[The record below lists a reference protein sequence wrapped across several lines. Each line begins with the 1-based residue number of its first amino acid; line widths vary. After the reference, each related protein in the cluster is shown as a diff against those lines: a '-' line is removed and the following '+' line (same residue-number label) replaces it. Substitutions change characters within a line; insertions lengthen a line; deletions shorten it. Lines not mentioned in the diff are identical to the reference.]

1 MARSSRSRS
10 RPGWTT
16 ARALVRGAGSAR
28 VRRSCCRW
36 SPASSVVERILRSC
50 AAGSRRV
57 TMHRADPTTRR
68 PSRPPYPS
76 PRDDLASGRPDVG
89 GGDRDRRGRYV
100 HPHGLAHGT
109 RRWAI
114 RWAKPRRIGPY
125 QPCRKTPAGT
135 QLLAV
140 AGVLARKGATN
151 AMLRHARGRWFETT
165 AAHLKRV
172 PLAGTLLG
180 SVGALAGQAGAAGV
194 GSSGVSCPRTRVA
207 TADRT

>member
-16 ARALVRGAGSAR
+16 ARALVRGAGSAS
-28 VRRSCCRW
+28 VRLSCCRW

-50 AAGSRRV
+50 AAGSQRV

-68 PSRPPYPS
+68 PSRAPYPS

-100 HPHGLAHGT
+100 HPHGLARGS

-125 QPCRKTPAGT
+125 QARRETPCGLAVT
-135 QLLAV
+135 AV
-140 AGVLARKGATN
+140 AGVFARERRDE
-151 AMLRHARGRWFETT
+151 RHA
-165 AAHLKRV
+165 
-172 PLAGTLLG
+172 
-180 SVGALAGQAGAAGV
+180 S
-194 GSSGVSCPRTRVA
+194 PRE
-207 TADRT
+207 RTVVRNHPRPISKGCH